1 MSLLGQSEQ
10 VMKVLGKH
18 ISFNKVQFNSLTLLF
33 NCIKCFEAV
42 CFLVFNLEKLTLK
55 IFAC

>member
-1 MSLLGQSEQ
+1 
-10 VMKVLGKH
+10 MKVLGKH

-55 IFAC
+55 IFCMLNVK